1 MSRRRYVRHR
11 AYRSAVPSGDI
22 YISRAFRRH
31 QAQGDPAELGGAELG
46 AERHMIEEKPI
57 TATTEEVVAELRK
70 RSAFMMVSHVKPD
83 GDTLGAGLALGLAL
97 KKLGKRVHYFQ
108 QDAVP
113 RNLRFLPD
121 TQYVTR
127 DVPADLPE
135 DTLWVFGD
143 MSDTARAGEFLPKI
157 ARENILDIDHHLG
170 NSHFGALNYV
180 LPHEC
185 STGTCVMHLL
195 RGLKV
200 EVDKDIATCLL
211 TTIMTDTGGFMHSNT
226 TPEVLLL
233 SAELMNLGADKEQI
247 TEEIF
252 ANKRYPALKLLGRAL
267 DEARL
272 EHDGRYIWSYV
283 DEEMLKEC
291 DADGEDTEEI
301 VNHLRSVEGVEVSAL
316 FKDYDGDIRVSLRSS
331 GRVNVQAAAARLG
344 GGGHFRASGLTFL
357 GSLPDA
363 VKAVDAALVAEGL

>member
-1 MSRRRYVRHR
+1 V
-11 AYRSAVPSGDI
+11 
-22 YISRAFRRH
+22 
-31 QAQGDPAELGGAELG
+31 
-46 AERHMIEEKPI
+46 IEEQHPI
-57 TATTEEVVAELRK
+57 TATTEEVVAELHR
-70 RSAFMMVSHVKPD
+70 RPAFVMVSHVKPD

-121 TQYVTR
+121 TQYVSR
-127 DVPADLPE
+127 NVPADLPE
-135 DTLWVFGD
+135 DTLWVFCD
-143 MSDTARAGEFLPKI
+143 MSDTARAGEFLPKVT
-157 ARENILDIDHHLG
+157 REHTLDIDHHLG
-170 NSHFGALNYV
+170 NSHFGAFNYV

-200 EVDKDIATCLL
+200 EIDADIATCLL

-226 TPEVLLL
+226 TPEVLML
-233 SAELMNLGADKEQI
+233 SAELMNLGANKEQI

-252 ANKRYPALKLLGRAL
+252 ANKRMAAIKLLGRAL
-267 DEARL
+267 TEAQL
-272 EHDGRYIWSYV
+272 EHGGRYMWSYV
-283 DEEMLKEC
+283 DEEMLKAC

-316 FKDYDGDIRVSLRSS
+316 FKAYDGDIRVSLRSS
-331 GRVNVQAAAARLG
+331 GRINVQAAAARLG
-344 GGGHFRASGLTFL
+344 GGGHFRASGLTYDGPL
-357 GSLPDA
+357 SEAIRA
-363 VKAVDAALVAEGL
+363 VEQALVAEGL

>member
-1 MSRRRYVRHR
+1 
-11 AYRSAVPSGDI
+11 
-22 YISRAFRRH
+22 
-31 QAQGDPAELGGAELG
+31 
-46 AERHMIEEKPI
+46 MIDEKPV

-70 RSAFMMVSHVKPD
+70 RPAFVMVSHVKPD
-83 GDTLGAGLALGLAL
+83 GDTLGAGLALGIAL
-97 KKLGKRVHYFQ
+97 KKIGKRVHYFQ

-121 TQYVTR
+121 TEFVSR
-127 DVPADLPE
+127 SMPADLPP

-157 ARENILDIDHHLG
+157 GRENILDIDHHLG

-180 LPHEC
+180 LPEEC

-195 RGLKV
+195 RGLGAD
-200 EVDKDIATCLL
+200 VDKDIATCLL
-211 TTIMTDTGGFMHSNT
+211 TTIMTDTGGFMHSNA
-226 TPEVLLL
+226 TPEVLSL
-233 SAELMNLGADKEQI
+233 SAELMNLGANKEQI

-252 ANKRYPALKLLGRAL
+252 ANKRLAALKLLGRAL
-267 DEARL
+267 TAAQV

-283 DEEMLKEC
+283 DEEMLAEC
-291 DADGEDTEEI
+291 RADGEDTEEI

-316 FKDYDGDIRVSLRSS
+316 FKAYDGDIRASLRSS

-344 GGGHFRASGLTFL
+344 GGGHFRASGLTFTGPL
-357 GSLPDA
+357 ADA
-363 VKAVDAALVAEGL
+363 VRAVDEALVAEGL